1 MLLKKTNAII
11 IGKKSAHSMLG
22 KKSSGSH
29 KSAVE
34 KSFNNQYNQKSPL
47 EK

>member
-1 MLLKKTNAII
+1 MLKKTNLVL
-11 IGKKSAHSMLG
+11 IGKKSTNNMIG

-29 KSAVE
+29 KSASE
-34 KSFNNQYNQKSPL
+34 KMFNNVYNVGKSPL